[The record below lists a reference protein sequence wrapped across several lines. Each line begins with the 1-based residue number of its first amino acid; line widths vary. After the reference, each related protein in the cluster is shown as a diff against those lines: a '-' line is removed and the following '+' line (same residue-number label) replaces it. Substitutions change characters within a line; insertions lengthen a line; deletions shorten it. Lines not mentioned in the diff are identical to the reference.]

1 MRGDTDPAAAG
12 EPTLSPAERNAAAAA
27 AVLLVAV
34 LVTGGASSVVL
45 PLFIAALIALLRY
58 VDRPMVLLA
67 PPAAALVLLLAGAL
81 RASGE
86 GGGLWAALAVVAAS
100 VPGLLWRREVRRGAI
115 RTHAAQENVPR
126 HDEPSHA
133 QAVPAADDER
143 ADLNRALAAV
153 ATRVGARTA
162 VLWDVDGYRG
172 TARPRASSGVLPQGT
187 VRLSGDPLGWC
198 WEQGMRLRLE
208 QTPRWAEPGVAVI
221 AERLRRHDDDG
232 DMVTLSFDAGQGL
245 PDELAFEEA
254 AVYLRGVLA
263 LQEAGAGAAS
273 LRRRLGSLLAGLGQI
288 PGELELDSLAHD
300 LCLTA
305 MNITEG
311 TGAAIGFSDGVE
323 GVILAC
329 AGNDGGPRP
338 GDRFVAPS
346 SELALAV
353 RAGSRIVREAP
364 DWTLGRTSVAHE
376 EERWRTRP
384 RALAAL
390 PLRGASGDVGV
401 LGVWTSRGRT
411 LDPEGLDLLAA
422 LAPYAALHLEH
433 ARTYGRM
440 RETAEQDPLTQLSN
454 RRAFDQIFAA
464 EANRFS
470 RYGRPLSLLML
481 DIDHFKSIND
491 QYGHEAGDEVLR
503 RFAARVTSCIRDVDT
518 AARLGGEE
526 FVLLLP
532 ETSLAAAMEVAER
545 VRVAVA
551 AQPVPWRAGAIP
563 VRVSIG
569 VSACPERVPRPA
581 ELVASADAALYR
593 AKDGG
598 RNRVVAADGAG

>member
-1 MRGDTDPAAAG
+1 MRSNADTAAAG

-34 LVTGGASSVVL
+34 VATGGTSSILL
-45 PLFIAALIALLRY
+45 PLFVAAVIALIRY
-58 VDRPMVLLA
+58 THRPVVLLA
-67 PPAAALVLLLAGAL
+67 PPAAGLVLLLADAL
-81 RASGE
+81 RPAGE
-86 GGGLWAALAVVAAS
+86 GVGIWTALAVVAAS
-100 VPGLLWRREVRRGAI
+100 VPGLLWRREVRRGTI
-115 RTHAAQENVPR
+115 RTQPVTAEPR
-126 HDEPSHA
+126 ADEPSHA
-133 QAVPAADDER
+133 QSVPAAADEK
-143 ADLNRALAAV
+143 ADLNRALASV

-172 TARPRASSGVLPQGT
+172 TARPRASSGVLPHGT

-198 WEQGMRLRLE
+198 WEQGMRLRVE
-208 QTPRWAEPGVAVI
+208 QTPRWAEPAMVVI
-221 AERLRRHDDDG
+221 ADRLRRHADDG
-232 DMVTLSFDAGQGL
+232 DIVTLSFSAGQGL

-263 LQEAGAGAAS
+263 LQEASAGAAS

-288 PGELELDSLAHD
+288 PGELELESLAHD

-329 AGNDGGPRP
+329 AGNDGGPRA
-338 GDRFVAPS
+338 GDRFAAPS

-353 RAGSRIVREAP
+353 RAGSKIVREAP
-364 DWTLGRTSVAHE
+364 EWTLGRTSVAHE
-376 EERWRTRP
+376 EERWQTRP

-411 LDPEGLDLLAA
+411 LDREGLDLLDA

-454 RRAFDQIFAA
+454 RRSFDQIFAA

-503 RFAARVTSCIRDVDT
+503 RFASRMTSCIRDVDT

-545 VRVAVA
+545 VRATVA
-551 AQPVPWRAGAIP
+551 AQPVPWRAGVIP

-581 ELVASADAALYR
+581 ELIASADAALYR

-598 RNRVVAADGAG
+598 RNRVVAADSAS